1 MSCSF
6 SGVKRLRNATKVA
19 GAVVPP
25 AATVLNL
32 SGLTLTAPSHVVT
45 NLELSDT
52 WGEQHVDP
60 SQIST
65 LVDFLVNLNGAVH
78 LRAVC
83 HAGRNRSRFA
93 ASLYAIMFSLLPPL
107 NGEPERN
114 LEFRA
119 LLEAAR
125 VRAQEPGAS
134 AVAIG
139 EAVVLRAQAIAAPP
153 PVVAPPIVLPAVLHN
168 EEVAAP
174 PPVVAP
180 PIHIV
185 LPAVLNDEE
194 VQHMAEEHNVPPYA
208 VRDEE
213 ERRRAHPNLR
223 PHHPD
228 LNMPHLCLPCNDLRC
243 CGIDY
248 THTEE
253 ELQAFLN

>member
-107 NGEPERN
+107 DGEPERN

-139 EAVVLRAQAIAAPP
+139 EAVVLRAQAI
-153 PVVAPPIVLPAVLHN
+153 
-168 EEVAAP
+168 AAP